1 MPPPDADYSQPPP
14 QYNSMQQQA
23 GLLPALAIPP
33 PVVFPGQISAML
45 ASGGP
50 GAAMGAL
57 PQMFP
62 GNTYQTMTGAPPMY
76 QGPTGVM
83 QPQMPSAPYNPYPG
97 PNPYAGLGQAG
108 PPSLF
113 APNYP
118 APPPFYAGPQGSG
131 VTPFGPMAPPSMF
144 DTPYGAALAQRQA
157 ADDRG
162 FTNNT
167 AAMGMGARVG
177 VSGMAGLAGAALGAR
192 FGGGWGAAIGGAV
205 GYMGAEF
212 SGLSQAGQ
220 NAFMNFGMGPSIQQ
234 RALAGGIEHASQH
247 FMPFGSS
254 LHAGGAG
261 FSHHAASAAASGL
274 MEMGNSASFR
284 RETFDRFNTQDLA
297 KITQTSAHTGMLSG
311 VNDAEGMVSRVRD
324 IAKSVNAFME
334 LAKEPDIQRAIHTMG
349 SLRASGLNLSETL
362 GAVQSGRAFARM
374 AGSSFQEMAEMGGG
388 VGSATFQSM
397 GLSQGLGFRTGMAN
411 MGIAS
416 ASQNAGFLSPQM
428 MSLVGGAQ
436 GLGNLNNMF
445 SAGMLQMPMLAPG
458 MMTANGGLNQGALAN
473 LMSGRS
479 DLFSMTGRGSNMLTQ
494 MTNRSGIEGLG
505 MATAMQPMLQD
516 QIGRLMAAQGP
527 FAQRNMEDTQI
538 ANLSRQMNMRGSA
551 GFMTAAQSMGMSPSQ
566 ALARA
571 QELSSPGYFAGQRQ
585 QLGVQF
591 RESRMAADRRRE
603 ADEPTLAGTL
613 RRTTFVGDVADRF
626 NDAWEDHAQPLA
638 HFFGGDHTR
647 SGNIYTPSTDMARRR
662 MSRVAGSQSY
672 LNYAREAT
680 RGASTEEM
688 ERGFFDRLRDTR
700 VLAQARGGV
709 GPTALASSLLMARG
723 RRDLDGPLNIG
734 MSDSEIRAEARGLAQ
749 AGRFSQSL
757 LIGNQAEERSAA
769 RSLGSTFGTGAAG
782 RDALVNFSQSIANM
796 RPNAGMGTQL
806 AAGAGTN
813 MLLRAGTMAVTNG
826 VLDPGNM
833 VGQGANM
840 ANQYRDAFVNSM
852 VRSGAATRER
862 ATEIFAQHGERI
874 VTQASPM
881 ARLTM
886 TAEDRARLRQTMD
899 LGRRVGRR
907 GGSTLS
913 NARTEEGEAYGRIL
927 GDRHDRSQYNAF
939 MDNVEGVG
947 REGSARYERSRYIIS
962 SLAMASG
969 VAQHAGPENR
979 DAARATV
986 QRILQQAGREGFSQ
1000 EEVNNLAR
1008 RAQGLSGRF
1017 QEGEGQRTALA
1028 FVRNAGSERTGRGI
1042 LDRFQTADQNRIQ
1055 AQTLQNSAA
1064 GFADLGRG
1072 SGILGR
1078 AFSGMTAES
1087 FSQED
1092 AEQRLQN
1099 MGREDL
1105 TALSRE
1111 GGFGRLMAREIRAFQ
1126 QGDTRA
1132 LRRVNELMQRR
1143 GNRQTDLLR
1152 QYEERHSGG
1161 IGTANWWKDALR
1173 SQRGQDSDRERW
1185 INDQMSAS
1193 SEAEFSDRR
1202 QMDESLATESEMRRS
1217 GIGTTG
1223 DAAGRGGDT
1232 LLDASRELREVTR
1245 NLRDVLQGG
1254 SLDNLITGPGGN
1266 SP

>member
-97 PNPYAGLGQAG
+97 PNPYAGLGRAG

-144 DTPYGAALAQRQA
+144 DTPYGGALAQRQA
-157 ADDRG
+157 ADDRA
-162 FTNNT
+162 FTNNA
-167 AAMGMGARVG
+167 AAMGMGARIG
-177 VSGMAGLAGAALGAR
+177 VSGMAGFAGAALGAR

-205 GYMGAEF
+205 GYLGAEF

-247 FMPFGSS
+247 FMPFGGS

-261 FSHHAASAAASGL
+261 FSHHAASAAAGGL
-274 MEMGNSASFR
+274 MEMGNSAAFR
-284 RETFDRFNTQDLA
+284 RETFDRFNTQDLS
-297 KITQTSAHTGMLSG
+297 KITQASAHAGMLSG
-311 VNDAEGMVSRVRD
+311 VGDAEGMVSRVRD

-374 AGSSFQEMAEMGGG
+374 AGASFQEMAEMGGG

-458 MMTANGGLNQGALAN
+458 MMTANGGLSQGALAN
-473 LMSGRS
+473 FMSGRS

-494 MTNRSGIEGLG
+494 MTSRSGIEGLG
-505 MATAMQPMLQD
+505 MATAMQPLLQD
-516 QIGRLMAAQGP
+516 QIGRLMASQGP

-538 ANLSRQMNMRGSA
+538 ANLARQMNMRGSA
-551 GFMTAAQSMGMSPSQ
+551 GFMTAAQTMGMSPSQ

-571 QELSSPGYFAGQRQ
+571 QELSSPGYFEGQRQ

-603 ADEPTLAGTL
+603 ADAPTLAGTL

-626 NDAWEDHAQPLA
+626 NDAWEEHAQPLA

-647 SGNIYTPSTDMARRR
+647 SGNIYAPSTDMARRR
-662 MSRVAGSQSY
+662 MSRVASSQSY
-672 LNYAREAT
+672 LNYAREST
-680 RGASTEEM
+680 RGASAEEL

-700 VLAQARGGV
+700 AIAQARGGA
-709 GPTALASSLLMARG
+709 GPASLVSSVLMARTP
-723 RRDLDGPLNIG
+723 RDLDGLNIG
-734 MSDSEIRAEARGLAQ
+734 MSDAQIRSEARGLAQ

-782 RDALVNFSQSIANM
+782 RDALVDFSQAIANI
-796 RPNAGMGTQL
+796 RPNAGMGTQQG
-806 AAGAGTN
+806 AGAGTN
-813 MLLRAGTMAVTNG
+813 MVFRAGSMALSG
-826 VLDPGNM
+826 GILDPGNI
-833 VGQGANM
+833 VGQGANT

-874 VTQASPM
+874 ITQASPM

-886 TAEDRARLRQTMD
+886 TAEDRARLRQTME
-899 LGRRVGRR
+899 LGRRVSGR
-907 GGSTLS
+907 GGRTLS
-913 NARTEEGEAYGRIL
+913 NARTDEGEAYGRIL

-947 REGSARYERSRYIIS
+947 REGTDRYERSRYIIS

-969 VAQHAGPENR
+969 VAQHAGPENA

-986 QRILQQAGREGFSQ
+986 RRILQQAGREGFSQ

-1028 FVRNAGSERTGRGI
+1028 FVRNAGAESTGRGI
-1042 LDRFQTADQNRIQ
+1042 LDRFQNADRARLE
-1055 AQTLQNSAA
+1055 AQTLQRSAS

-1072 SGILGR
+1072 TGVLGR
-1078 AFSGMTAES
+1078 AFSGMTADS
-1087 FSQED
+1087 FSQEN
-1092 AEQRLQN
+1092 AETAL
-1099 MGREDL
+1099 MGLGRQDL
-1105 TALSRE
+1105 AELSRE
-1111 GGFGRLMAREIRAFQ
+1111 GSFGRLMSREIRAFQ
-1126 QGDTRA
+1126 NRDPRA
-1132 LRRVNELMQRR
+1132 LGRINELMQRR
-1143 GNRQTDLLR
+1143 GNRQTELER
-1152 QYEERHSGG
+1152 QYAERHSGSILTG
-1161 IGTANWWKDALR
+1161 QWWKDALR
-1173 SQRGQDSDRERW
+1173 GQSGRAADRERW

-1223 DAAGRGGDT
+1223 DASGRGGDA

-1254 SLDNLITGPGGN
+1254 SLDNLVTGPGGN